1 VPVKLVISTA
11 GPARAQTTVPA
22 WLLLPGLGAFL
33 TSLATYALC
42 QRSFPGNGLDLGI
55 YRQAAQAFL
64 AGHQVYDL
72 RFSLGLPF
80 TYPPVTLP
88 LLAPL
93 AGIDE
98 ARALQILMALTIA
111 ATFLTVWFS
120 TGLMSYGGVAG
131 RLGVAGIVTGLA
143 IWLEPLYTNLDL
155 GQVNALLMLLVVA
168 DLASPD
174 RNRFK
179 GIGIGVATACK
190 LVPGIFVVYLLL
202 TRRFRA
208 AAMAVGAFA
217 ALTLVA
223 WGLAPNQSNAY
234 WLHALLLDSTR
245 VSAATGPAFVGNQ
258 SLRGLALRTFGET
271 AGGTMFWALSALVI
285 TVSGLALAVVAH
297 HRREE
302 AIAVVTVA
310 FTALL
315 VSPVSWSHHWVW
327 VAVLLPLLLDVIL
340 QMHGR
345 AQVVA
350 AGLLPVWAM
359 MLLVWPLRRR
369 PEDPL
374 NANGIIWVAHRLD
387 QPLHWL
393 GENMYVPA
401 TLGTMLLAAIWIRG
415 SGPPRSIGDAVD
427 NPEAAPGGATVATSF
442 RGSRSWTSPIELT
455 ELVKA
460 RRAHR

>member
-1 VPVKLVISTA
+1 VPVKPVISTA

-33 TSLATYALC
+33 ASLATYALY

-120 TGLMSYGGVAG
+120 TGLMGYGGVAG
-131 RLGVAGIVTGLA
+131 RLGVAGGVTGLA

-155 GQVNALLMLLVVA
+155 GQVNALLMLIVVA
-168 DLASPD
+168 DLALPD

-208 AAMAVGAFA
+208 AATAAGAFV
-217 ALTLVA
+217 ALTLA
-223 WGLAPNQSNAY
+223 GWGLAPDESNAY
-234 WLHALLLDSTR
+234 WLHALFLDSTR
-245 VSAATGPAFVGNQ
+245 VSAATGPAFIGNQ

-271 AGGTMFWALSALVI
+271 TGAPC
-285 TVSGLALAVVAH
+285 SGC
-297 HRREE
+297 
-302 AIAVVTVA
+302 
-310 FTALL
+310 
-315 VSPVSWSHHWVW
+315 S
-327 VAVLLPLLLDVIL
+327 
-340 QMHGR
+340 
-345 AQVVA
+345 
-350 AGLLPVWAM
+350 
-359 MLLVWPLRRR
+359 R
-369 PEDPL
+369 P
-374 NANGIIWVAHRLD
+374 W
-387 QPLHWL
+387 
-393 GENMYVPA
+393 
-401 TLGTMLLAAIWIRG
+401 
-415 SGPPRSIGDAVD
+415 
-427 NPEAAPGGATVATSF
+427 
-442 RGSRSWTSPIELT
+442 
-455 ELVKA
+455 
-460 RRAHR
+460 